1 MEGFLLGLIYD
12 VSLWSRL
19 IDDHD
24 IHHWLLTPVLSA
36 CMRHNV
42 AFTMGGTNHK
52 QLLDEVFVI
61 SRIIK
66 VEVSIIA
73 RLKGILCNL

>member
-1 MEGFLLGLIYD
+1 MSLVSFTGSYTKDEPIFSFLEMRYMEGFLIGLIYD

-36 CMRHNV
+36 CMRRNV
-42 AFTMGGTNHK
+42 PFTM
-52 QLLDEVFVI
+52 
-61 SRIIK
+61 
-66 VEVSIIA
+66 
-73 RLKGILCNL
+73 